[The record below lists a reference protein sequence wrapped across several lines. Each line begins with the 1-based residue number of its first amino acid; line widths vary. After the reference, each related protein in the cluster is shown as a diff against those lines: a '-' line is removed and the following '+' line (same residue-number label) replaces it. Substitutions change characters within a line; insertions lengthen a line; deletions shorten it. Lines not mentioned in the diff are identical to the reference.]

1 MKNQAMRRFRYF
13 TALLVC
19 MLLLSSFTTER
30 KVKIF
35 MIGDSTM
42 ANKDISGGGLER
54 GWGMMLKNFFTDDVI
69 IDNHA
74 KNGRSSKSFISEG
87 LWRKVCEQIKP
98 GDYVFIQFGHND
110 EKQDTARHTEPGIG
124 TDPWLMKTW
133 SKQNAA
139 SEDCPLEAFAKR
151 RFLCH
156 RQSQPRIRH

>member
-54 GWGMMLKNFFTDDVI
+54 GWGKML
-69 IDNHA
+69 
-74 KNGRSSKSFISEG
+74 
-87 LWRKVCEQIKP
+87 
-98 GDYVFIQFGHND
+98 
-110 EKQDTARHTEPGIG
+110 
-124 TDPWLMKTW
+124 
-133 SKQNAA
+133 
-139 SEDCPLEAFAKR
+139 
-151 RFLCH
+151 
-156 RQSQPRIRH
+156 